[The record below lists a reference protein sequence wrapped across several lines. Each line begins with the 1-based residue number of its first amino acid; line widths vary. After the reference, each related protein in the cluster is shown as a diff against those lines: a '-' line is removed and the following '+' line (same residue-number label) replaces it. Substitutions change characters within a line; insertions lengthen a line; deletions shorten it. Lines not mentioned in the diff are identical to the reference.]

1 MKIQNV
7 KKTFYCYVFFVSTF
21 LHAQKRSLKKVIFK
35 KYFFSKSNLYFKPHI
50 SESIVVSWLIQIL
63 NFSTN
68 HSQHFRH
75 LNCLKKWILRVVM
88 QFFPKRKKNYRN
100 SPTVGIAPLHP
111 THFYVSLNFFMI
123 LLFRYF
129 SQQVRNQEFLIHR

>member
-35 KYFFSKSNLYFKPHI
+35 KYFFSKNYLYFKPHI

-63 NFSTN
+63 NFSTD
-68 HSQHFRH
+68 HSQHFRL

-100 SPTVGIAPLHP
+100 SPIVGIAPLHP
-111 THFYVSLNFFMI
+111 SEYASSTVQHLSCMNTI
-123 LLFRYF
+123 EISKRYN
-129 SQQVRNQEFLIHR
+129 SNKM

>member
-63 NFSTN
+63 NFSTD
-68 HSQHFRH
+68 HSQHFRL

-111 THFYVSLNFFMI
+111 T
-123 LLFRYF
+123 
-129 SQQVRNQEFLIHR
+129 EFLNIYLLRSHKGGYRII